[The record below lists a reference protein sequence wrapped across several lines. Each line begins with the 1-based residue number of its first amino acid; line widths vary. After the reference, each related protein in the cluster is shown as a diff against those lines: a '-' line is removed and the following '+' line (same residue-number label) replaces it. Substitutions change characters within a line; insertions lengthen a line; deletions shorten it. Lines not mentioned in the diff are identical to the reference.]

1 MKKYILALDQGTTSS
16 RAIIFDECGHKIAQ
30 ASREVTCLYPEE
42 GYVEAN
48 PMEIWI
54 SIVDVTNE
62 VLINSNL
69 TWKNIDSIGIT
80 NQRETTIIWEKKTGK
95 PVYNAIVWQS
105 RQSAKICDEYLDKKD
120 YIHKRTGLLLNPYF
134 SASKIRF
141 ILDHIPNGQ
150 ERAEQGELM
159 FGTVDSWLIYK
170 MTNGKKH
177 LTDVS
182 NASRTM
188 LFNINTLKW
197 DKGLLELFNIPK
209 VMLPHVC
216 DSSFDYGVA
225 SAFNNRVHIL
235 GVAGDQQA
243 SLFGHNCFAKGQSK
257 NTYGTG
263 CFMLMNIGDKPILS
277 KNGLLTTVAWSI
289 DKKVCYALEGS
300 VFIGGAAI
308 QWLRD
313 GLKVISDAADSEH
326 QAKKINDSMGVY
338 LVPAFVGLG
347 TPYWDDD
354 VKGAMFG
361 ITRAT
366 TKAHIIRATLESIA
380 YQSKDVFDIME
391 EESNIKI
398 KSLQVDGGATA
409 NNILMQ
415 FQSDIL
421 NIKVYKPECLET
433 TALGAAYLAGL
444 KSGYWK
450 SLDDVCSSHAFKQTY
465 SPNMNE
471 EEIARRYAGWKEA
484 VKATMMFKPGK

>member
-1 MKKYILALDQGTTSS
+1 
-16 RAIIFDECGHKIAQ
+16 
-30 ASREVTCLYPEE
+30 
-42 GYVEAN
+42 
-48 PMEIWI
+48 
-54 SIVDVTNE
+54 
-62 VLINSNL
+62 
-69 TWKNIDSIGIT
+69 
-80 NQRETTIIWEKKTGK
+80 
-95 PVYNAIVWQS
+95 
-105 RQSAKICDEYLDKKD
+105 
-120 YIHKRTGLLLNPYF
+120 
-134 SASKIRF
+134 
-141 ILDHIPNGQ
+141 
-150 ERAEQGELM
+150 
-159 FGTVDSWLIYK
+159 

-197 DKGLLELFNIPK
+197 DKSLLDLFNIPR

-225 SAFNNRVHIL
+225 SAFNSSVHIL

-243 SLFGHNCFAKGQSK
+243 SLFGHNCFGKGQSK

-289 DKKVCYALEGS
+289 DKKVSYALEGS

-326 QAKKINDSMGVY
+326 QAKKISDSMGVY

-450 SLDDVCSSHAFKQTY
+450 SIDDICSSHSYKQTY
-465 SPNMNE
+465 SPNMSK
-471 EEIARRYAGWKEA
+471 EEISRRYAGWKEA